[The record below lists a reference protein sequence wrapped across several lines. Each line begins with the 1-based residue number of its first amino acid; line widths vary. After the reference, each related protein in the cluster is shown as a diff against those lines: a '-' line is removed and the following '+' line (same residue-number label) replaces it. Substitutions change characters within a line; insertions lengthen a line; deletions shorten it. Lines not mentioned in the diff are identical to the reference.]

1 MFSFF
6 TGRSNRQEFWISV
19 VLLIVVAFVLTALH
33 MDSAMAAITIMWV
46 ITWIRRLHDIGR
58 PGWWALI
65 PIVLIVAMVLAG
77 FALGGEPLVKALTAI
92 QAMDTSYAI
101 PDKVAY
107 LLFAIGLGG
116 VIIQLGFTIWL
127 GVKKGDAGN
136 NRFGAPPEDIFKR
149 S

>member
-65 PIVLIVAMVLAG
+65 PIVLIVAMVLGG

-127 GVKKGDAGN
+127 GAKKGDAGN